1 MADSKDSQSNKKGRA
16 VVIVLL
22 VIALAI
28 AGVIIYKN
36 QAINTARAD
45 SMQQVEAIDVSL
57 YDGDEL
63 SMVEN
68 YIADAKGKLES
79 SKDVDVFNSIVEELS
94 ENIAQV
100 KTTEQ
105 KQKEK
110 EEAERKAA
118 EEEARKQAKA
128 EAAAA
133 AAKAS
138 KKSSGSADSKGCVGG
153 GSNNLY

>member
-1 MADSKDSQSNKKGRA
+1 MVNKKDSQPSNKGRA
-16 VVIVLL
+16 VVIVIL
-22 VIALAI
+22 VIALAV

-36 QAINTARAD
+36 HVINTARAD
-45 SMQQVEAIDVSL
+45 SMQQVEAIDASL

-63 SMVEN
+63 GMVEN

-79 SKDVDVFNSIVEELS
+79 SKDADEFNAIVEELNK
-94 ENIAQV
+94 NIAQV

-118 EEEARKQAKA
+118 EEEARKQA

-133 AAKAS
+133 KAAS
-138 KKSSGSADSKGCVGG
+138 KKSSGSADSKGCI
-153 GSNNLY
+153 GSSSDNFY